1 VPVEDTEVVATGV
14 VTVKVSVPVLVAAE
28 KFAGVVGVKTA
39 DRLLL
44 PLVVSAEVTQVATP
58 EAAVTALH
66 RVALVVTSL
75 KVTVPAATAEGVTV
89 AVSVKLA
96 PEAAEAIVPPP
107 LVSAAVSVLD
117 SVAVVTA

>member
-1 VPVEDTEVVATGV
+1 VPVEDTEVVATGF

-44 PLVVSAEVTQVATP
+44 PLVVSAEVAQVATP

-96 PEAAEAIVPPP
+96 PEAAEVIVPPP